1 MIDTQ
6 KLKGIIA
13 ENGTSQRQVAF
24 AIGIAEKTFYEKMKK
39 GIFGSNEIDKMIELL
54 KIDDP
59 IPIFFKQCL
68 TCEVK
73 KTLCKNEVISK
84 NQQ

>member
-24 AIGIAEKTFYEKMKK
+24 AIGITEKTFYEKMKK
-39 GIFGSNEIDKMIELL
+39 GIFGSNEIDKM
-54 KIDDP
+54 
-59 IPIFFKQCL
+59 
-68 TCEVK
+68 
-73 KTLCKNEVISK
+73 NY
-84 NQQ
+84 